1 MTMLEVKLTNDEAF
15 KRLFVEDTDVLTL
28 FLSTVLDIPRDE
40 FSDLV
45 IDNPE
50 VLPKVNDDKLCRL
63 DIHVSAAGRLI
74 DIEMQLGDK
83 SYFRERSLYYW
94 SDMFVKSLH
103 SGQKYSELKQT
114 IAINVLGYNTFD
126 SGEFHSVFRLHE
138 NKTGELLTD
147 RLAIHFI
154 ELKKVPEPTETIN
167 LLEAFARLLSATTY
181 EELDE
186 IEALEVTELS
196 KAVSHLRVM
205 NADDILKER
214 IRLQE
219 KAAHDYASDLGEARN
234 EGKTEGLVEGRIEG
248 RIEGKAESK
257 IEMVKLMYRNGATID
272 QISKLVE
279 LPLSEVVGI
288 LDL

>member
-1 MTMLEVKLTNDEAF
+1 MTMLEVRLTNDEAF
-15 KRLFVEDTDVLTL
+15 KRLFVEDRDVLTL
-28 FLSTVLDIPRDE
+28 FLSAVLDIPRNE

-50 VLPKVNDDKLCRL
+50 ILPKINDDKLCRL

-103 SGQKYSELKQT
+103 SGQKYSELTQT
-114 IAINVLGYNTFD
+114 IAINVLGYNTFE
-126 SGEFHSVFRLHE
+126 SGEFHSIFRLRE
-138 NKTGELLTD
+138 NTSGELLTD

-154 ELKKVPEPTETIN
+154 ELKKVPEITETSN
-167 LLEAFARLLSATTY
+167 LLEAFAQLISATTY
-181 EELDE
+181 EELE
-186 IEALEVTELS
+186 KIEALEVIELS
-196 KAVSHLRVM
+196 NAVSHLRVM

-219 KAAHDYASDLGEARN
+219 KAAHDYASDLDDARS
-234 EGKTEGLVEGRIEG
+234 EGK
-248 RIEGKAESK
+248 IEGK
-257 IEMVKLMYRNGATID
+257 IEGITEGIMEERMNMVKLMYRNGATID

-279 LPLSEVVGI
+279 LPVSEIVGI